1 MDGHQYK
8 FLDPPCFYTRS
19 VQRPGRCQT
28 VSPTNFGVMYP
39 QYVTRYVCHS
49 SVNEFRRSTCYNCLR
64 FLNFFDLI
72 KLTKVTDKH
81 TDIDGEKLV

>member
-8 FLDPPCFYTRS
+8 FLDPPF
-19 VQRPGRCQT
+19 VFIPGRSSAQVG

-39 QYVTRYVCHS
+39 LYVTRYVWHS
-49 SVNEFRRSTCYNCLR
+49 SMNEFRRSTCYNCLR